1 MQWCLA
7 NITSARF
14 RDILTLDIILQIF
27 LQYDGISFMC
37 DN

>member
-1 MQWCLA
+1 MVSCQYYFCKM
-7 NITSARF
+7 F

-27 LQYDGISFMC
+27 LQYDGIGFMC